1 MNRVFR
7 KVTGE
12 SVPDIVKHTVDILK
26 ECPWV
31 EVHIGTDSQ
40 NHRRSTIY
48 VTAIAYRF
56 GNRGVHY
63 IYHKQKTKKNGPALI
78 AAFDSTATTMTSE
91 MMTSWSR

>member
-1 MNRVFR
+1 MNRVFK

-63 IYHKQKTKKNGPALI
+63 IYHKQKTKKIKDLYANQNVNTDKSFNGKVT
-78 AAFDSTATTMTSE
+78 FN
-91 MMTSWSR
+91 